1 MIELRW
7 LRRGTG
13 RQIYDR
19 YGLDAD
25 EVETVL
31 QYRQKVDTTVR
42 AGLNWSNDD
51 LAKTAN
57 YQWSEWTDVPTV
69 GQAPGRVSK

>member
-31 QYRQKVDTTVR
+31 QYRQKVDS
-42 AGLNWSNDD
+42 ANLEWSD
-51 LAKTAN
+51 
-57 YQWSEWTDVPTV
+57 WCEVPTV
-69 GQAPGRVSK
+69 DQGPSRVSK